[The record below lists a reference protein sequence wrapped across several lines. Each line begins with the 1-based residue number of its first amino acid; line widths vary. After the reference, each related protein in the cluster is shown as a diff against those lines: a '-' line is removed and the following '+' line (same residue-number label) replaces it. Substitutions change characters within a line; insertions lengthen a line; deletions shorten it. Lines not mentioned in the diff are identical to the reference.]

1 MDMARLSS
9 NNSGV
14 GPETDSPPA
23 YQPGSLEDFNRLYE
37 ATYRRLFR
45 TLVTLLRNRAAAE
58 DCVQES
64 YLRAYRAWPTWRPD
78 APVEAWLHRIAINVA
93 VSHLRRERLR
103 EVGELVRRLGVP
115 ADPDPTDGAAP
126 ELLRE
131 LRRPPTADPAGS
143 MAAILIRGVAL
154 GAAVSV
160 AVGAAAAA
168 LTTSGTVDLGT
179 WEQALIAVVQGC
191 PDAWHGQDRCGGPAG
206 TPAGGQPRNDR
217 PSDPGG
223 PQVGAPVPVG
233 TGRSPTSGPGPQPP
247 PAATPA
253 PPPAGATCGHAPA
266 TTPPPP
272 ASHPSAARHPA
283 PS

>member
-1 MDMARLSS
+1 M
-9 NNSGV
+9 
-14 GPETDSPPA
+14 
-23 YQPGSLEDFNRLYE
+23 PGSEPF
-37 ATYRRLFR
+37 
-45 TLVTLLRNRAAAE
+45 
-58 DCVQES
+58 
-64 YLRAYRAWPTWRPD
+64 
-78 APVEAWLHRIAINVA
+78 EAWLDRALPAA
-93 VSHLRRERLR
+93 VQS
-103 EVGELVRRLGVP
+103 ELGPSPR
-115 ADPDPTDGAAP
+115 AWQATY
-126 ELLRE
+126 
-131 LRRPPTADPAGS
+131 RRPPTADPAGS

-233 TGRSPTSGPGPQPP
+233 TGRSPTSGPGRQPP
-247 PAATPA
+247 SGGPLASPT
-253 PPPAGATCGHAPA
+253 AGAPGV
-266 TTPPPP
+266 
-272 ASHPSAARHPA
+272 PS
-283 PS
+283 PSPSPSPSP